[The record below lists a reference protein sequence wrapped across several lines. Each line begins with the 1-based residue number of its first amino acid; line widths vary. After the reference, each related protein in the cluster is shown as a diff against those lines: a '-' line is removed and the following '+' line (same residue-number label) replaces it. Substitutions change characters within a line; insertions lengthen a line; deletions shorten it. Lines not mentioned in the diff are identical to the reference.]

1 MKKAF
6 GWSITIIGIVCL
18 IFFAGVLTGR
28 NSASLPL
35 TIPENTAAT
44 KMAKEYTDELINI
57 NTADKELLTTLPGIG
72 EVLAE
77 RIIAYREENGPFQS
91 ISQLRN
97 VDGIGTGKVDAIF
110 ELICTED

>member
-6 GWSITIIGIVCL
+6 SWSITIIGIICL
-18 IFFAGVLTGR
+18 IFYAGVLTGR
-28 NSASLPL
+28 QSASLPL
-35 TIPENTAAT
+35 DIPEYIAATNAAT
-44 KMAKEYTDELINI
+44 KSTVNLINI
-57 NTADKELLTTLPGIG
+57 NTADKALLATLPGIG
-72 EVLAE
+72 DVLAE

-97 VDGIGTGKVDAIF
+97 VDGIGTGKVDTIF